1 MDSKGTLYFS
11 NGTEWKPLGEVK
23 DITEVL
29 PEENKYDADKNY
41 MSLFTDETLTLTVKK
56 PKTKKQREAWK
67 KLLPG
72 YREFKRN
79 WRRYC
84 KWVARQKRRR
94 AYLFRAYIRAK
105 AYRERGI
112 TETYYNGEVRK
123 LMVVIKDKW
132 SLPL

>member
-41 MSLFTDETLTLTVKK
+41 MSLFTEETLTLTATI
-56 PKTKKQREAWK
+56 TKKKNK
-67 KLLPG
+67 KTWRKLIPS
-72 YREFKRN
+72 YREYVMLR
-79 WRRYC
+79 RRYY

-94 AYLFRAYIRAK
+94 ACLFRGYIRAK